1 MSIKPGYRKPVD
13 LFKYDKR
20 RKREHRDATILFI
33 TGVIILIIAFIVELS
48 KS

>member
-20 RKREHRDATILFI
+20 RKKEHRDALIFWASGVLF
-33 TGVIILIIAFIVELS
+33 LIIWAITELS
-48 KS
+48 KK